1 MSIPAG
7 SLLHVGGKNVID
19 RLQSAGLGDVN
30 LPVETIRETGNREVV
45 DKVVGEPDFTF
56 SMESYDCSTE
66 PMAWLTGKVGGGA
79 GSAEAPGASD
89 PDGTAY
95 SWLDAA
101 GKCLNIISPWA
112 DATTGSAGVIEAGVL
127 IPGYYPIKLN
137 QRYGV
142 TDNSTFTI
150 ELGGGSFFYAKAA
163 PEEDYFAGDG
173 ATKNFETKHPTIHY
187 RKGGSGGTTFRDV
200 FGVIV
205 NGDLQ
210 TEDVDYVVTGG
221 NGAKAIIE
229 FTVAP
234 DNKADIRC
242 CYFTSDAKAYPQ
254 TVHPSVVVKPGAVR
268 GRNIKIK
275 INGQRVGNGQ
285 SMELEASVEGEVER
299 EMGNEEIIGRVVN
312 GTDVNGT
319 FTVRSKDSDAFFALL
334 TEITGVNEAEVYGWF
349 NDNTVQLD
357 IEIENPKDPGSLLKT
372 IRIDDAKFQ
381 PPGTPARVNQPK
393 DFAIAFSSLNGNF
406 TEFKGEAP

>member
-66 PMAWLTGKVGGGA
+66 PMAWLTGKIGGGT
-79 GSAEAPGASD
+79 GSAEAPGSSD

-112 DATTGSAGVIEAGVL
+112 DATSGSAGVIEAGVL

-150 ELGGGSFFYAKAA
+150 ELGGGSFFYAKAT
-163 PEEDYFAGDG
+163 PEEDFFEGDG
-173 ATKNFETKHPTIHY
+173 VTKNFETKHPTIHY
-187 RKGGSGGTTFRDV
+187 RKGGAAGTTFRDV

-205 NGDLQ
+205 DGDLQ
-210 TEDVDYVVTGG
+210 TEDVDYVISGG
-221 NGAKAIIE
+221 DPGKATIE

-242 CYFTSDAKAYPQ
+242 CYFTGDEKAYPQ

-319 FTVRSKDSDAFFALL
+319 FTVRSKDADAFFTLL
-334 TEITGVNEAEVYGWF
+334 KEITGVEEDEVYGWF

-372 IRIDDAKFQ
+372 IRVDDAKFQ
-381 PPGTPARVNQPK
+381 PPGTPARVNQPT

>member
-7 SLLHVGGKNVID
+7 SLLHVGGRNVID

-30 LPVETIRETGNREVV
+30 LPIETIRETGNREVV

-56 SMESYDCSTE
+56 SMESYDASTE
-66 PMAWLTGKVGGGA
+66 PMAWLTGKIGA
-79 GSAEAPGASD
+79 GTGSAQAPGAAD
-89 PDGTAY
+89 PEGTGY

-101 GKCLNIISPWA
+101 SRCMNIISPWK
-112 DATTGSAGVIEAGVL
+112 DATSGSAGVIEAGVL

-150 ELGGGSFFYAKAA
+150 ELGGGSFFYAKAT
-163 PEEDYFAGDG
+163 PEEDYFTGDG
-173 ATKNFETKHPTIHY
+173 STDEFETAEPTIHY
-187 RKGGSGGTTFRDV
+187 RKGGAAGTTFRDV

-205 NGDLQ
+205 DGTLQ
-210 TEDVDYVVTGG
+210 TEDVDYVVSGG
-221 NGAKAIIE
+221 NGTEATIE

-234 DNKADIRC
+234 ETGADIRC
-242 CYFTSDAKAYPQ
+242 CYFTSTEKAYPQ

-268 GRNIKIK
+268 GRNIRIV
-275 INGQRVGNGQ
+275 INGERVGNGQ
-285 SMELEASVEGEVER
+285 SFELEASVEGEVER
-299 EMGNEEIIGRVVN
+299 EMGNEEIIGRTVN

-319 FTVRSKDSDAFFALL
+319 FTVRSKDADAFFALL
-334 TEITGVNEAEVYGWF
+334 NEITGVEEDEVFGWF
-349 NDNTVQLD
+349 NDNTVSLD
-357 IEIENPKDPGSLLKT
+357 IEIENPKDPGKLLKT
-372 IRIDDAKFQ
+372 VRIKDAKFQ
-381 PPGTPARVNQPK
+381 PPGTPARVNQPT
-393 DFAIAFSSLNGNF
+393 DFAIAWSSLNGDF